1 MVVWQAMKHYHHLL
15 TLVVVSLALLVT
27 ACEPQE
33 PIRVYVTPTPQS
45 AEASSTA
52 IPTVVLP
59 TVTGEPTAI
68 VQIASPLPATPTP
81 LPLTSAPTVTFIGPV
96 VGENYTLPPTS
107 TPQPTHTPSPTAT
120 GEAATPTLPEP
131 TLPPPTPL
139 PDGAAPTQLPM
150 PNLDAS
156 RMGVQL
162 DPTLNQDDWNQ
173 AIADLQRLGVKWLK
187 VQLSWSQM
195 QPNGPDEISEDLR
208 RLEIYLKS
216 VYNSGAGF
224 NVLLSIAKAPAWARS
239 NDDQDGPPDDPN
251 ALARFITLVLDRI
264 GIATYAVE
272 IWNEPNLVREWVGQP
287 LTGQSYMQYFVPA
300 YNAIKAWSAT
310 KANDPNEPLRHTIQ
324 IITAGLAPT
333 GENPAAGSRN
343 DRTYLQEMYAAG
355 LAQYADAA
363 VGIHPYGWW
372 HPPTA
377 TCCSDDPRG
386 WNNDPHFFFSDN
398 IRDFRQVM
406 ESAGHSAAQMWITE
420 VGYATWEY
428 LPGDPPQTW
437 MAYINECQQGNYTV
451 EAFQYVQSLPYMGP
465 MILWNLNWAMLS
477 GMVENRDERAAYS
490 LIVPLPIRERAAYW
504 MLYDA
509 IRPDEQLADYARCG
523 GANINP

>member
-1 MVVWQAMKHYHHLL
+1 MKHYQTLL
-15 TLVVVSLALLVT
+15 ITLICTVSVLGV

-33 PIRVYVTPTPQS
+33 PIRVYVTPTPQTEG
-45 AEASSTA
+45 ATTTL
-52 IPTVVLP
+52 IPTIVLP
-59 TVTGEPTAI
+59 TATGEPTPVA
-68 VQIASPLPATPTP
+68 QQATTVPPTATAR
-81 LPLTSAPTVTFIGPV
+81 PLTNAPTVTFIGPV
-96 VGENYTLPPTS
+96 VGESYTLPPTS
-107 TPQPTHTPSPTAT
+107 TPRST
-120 GEAATPTLPEP
+120 ATPTPTVEVSPSATETAQATVLSP
-131 TLPPPTPL
+131 TLTPGG
-139 PDGAAPTQLPM
+139 PVPTQLPM
-150 PNLDAS
+150 PDLDAA

-162 DPTLNQDDWNQ
+162 DPTLNQNDWNQ

-187 VQLSWSQM
+187 VQLSWSQL
-195 QPNGPDEISEDLR
+195 QPNGPDEISEDLK

-216 VYNSGAGF
+216 AHNNGSGF
-224 NVLLSIAKAPAWARS
+224 NILLSIAKAPTWARS
-239 NDDQDGPPDDPN
+239 NRDQDGPPDDPN

-272 IWNEPNLVREWVGQP
+272 IWDEPNLLREWVGQP
-287 LTGQSYMQYFVPA
+287 LNGQSYMQYFAPA
-300 YNAIKAWSAT
+300 YDAIKAWSAA

-333 GENPAAGSRN
+333 GENPAGGSRN

-355 LAQYADAA
+355 LARYTDVA

-386 WNNDPHFFFSDN
+386 WNNDPHFFFGDN

-406 ESAGHSAAQMWITE
+406 ESAGHGAAQLWITE

-451 EAFQYVQSLPYMGP
+451 EAFQFVQAQPYMGP
-465 MILWNLNWAMLS
+465 MMLWNLNWAMLS

-490 LIVPLPIRERAAYW
+490 MIVPLPIRERAVYW

-509 IRPDEQLADYARCG
+509 IRPAEQLPDYARCG
-523 GANINP
+523 GANVSR